1 MVAKPKLRDI
11 VQISNNEES
20 AIANLNANFQD
31 IEKAIEDSVSRSGLT
46 PTNMQTSLD
55 MGGNPII
62 NLGGPVGP
70 NDAVRRQDIQDLID
84 QLEVKQA
91 EIDSLVQQA
100 KNTITQYVAEEV
112 IPPVLEG
119 VDTTTTNAASAAS
132 SASSASASATTAT
145 TKAEEAADSASLSQ
159 AWAVADDFDTLLE
172 GESSSKAYAN
182 LAMAIANTPEDTP
195 ITMSDLQSQVILKGD
210 PGEAATI
217 AVGTVTTL
225 PAGSDATVTN
235 VGTSETAVFNFG
247 IPKGIDGAEGKQDQ
261 ALHGFLMLQPA
272 TWSGPDLSGRYYRDV
287 ALANYDSS
295 KDDIF
300 VAPATPSFGGSDIDK
315 YNEYLKC
322 GIYAGQGSGYN
333 IIRFFANSKPTTNIN
348 VVFTIL
354 KNVGSAT

>member
-112 IPPVLEG
+112 IPPLLEG
-119 VDTTTTNAASAAS
+119 VDTTTANAAAAAS

-159 AWAVADDFDTLLE
+159 AWAVADDFDTRLE

-235 VGTSETAVFNFG
+235 VGTSEAAVFNFG
-247 IPKGIDGAEGKQDQ
+247 IPKGEDGGGVTEEELATKQNKIITGNVNIPTGWSLVDSPSEGLFYSKIVFTNSAINASSTVWVNPYPSKQFMDAWAENGVYLFGTTYD
-261 ALHGFLMLQPA
+261 
-272 TWSGPDLSGRYYRDV
+272 GR
-287 ALANYDSS
+287 LAFRA
-295 KDDIF
+295 KKEPKTF
-300 VAPATPSFGGSDIDK
+300 
-315 YNEYLKC
+315 
-322 GIYAGQGSGYN
+322 
-333 IIRFFANSKPTTNIN
+333 IN
-348 VVFTIL
+348 VAYAVIN
-354 KNVGSAT
+354 K

>member
-112 IPPVLEG
+112 IPPLLEG
-119 VDTTTTNAASAAS
+119 VDTTTANAAAAAS

-159 AWAVADDFDTLLE
+159 AWAVADDFDTRLE

-235 VGTSETAVFNFG
+235 VGTSEAAVFNFG
-247 IPKGIDGAEGKQDQ
+247 IPQGADGDTSKQTPLKGSSSLITPASWNAETLEATITTPFVTSDCFVWVGPKTDANRKVWVDCNIRCIAQGDGTLTYKADTLPTGLVIAIVVIAE
-261 ALHGFLMLQPA
+261 
-272 TWSGPDLSGRYYRDV
+272 R
-287 ALANYDSS
+287 
-295 KDDIF
+295 
-300 VAPATPSFGGSDIDK
+300 
-315 YNEYLKC
+315 
-322 GIYAGQGSGYN
+322 
-333 IIRFFANSKPTTNIN
+333 
-348 VVFTIL
+348 IL
-354 KNVGSAT
+354 

>member
-62 NLGGPVGP
+62 NLGGPIGP

-119 VDTTTTNAASAAS
+119 VDTTTANAAAAAS

-145 TKAEEAADSASLSQ
+145 TKAEEASDSASLSQ
-159 AWAVADDFDTLLE
+159 AWAVANDFDTRLE

-235 VGTSETAVFNFG
+235 VGTSEAAVFNFG
-247 IPKGIDGAEGKQDQ
+247 IPKGADGDVSKQTPLRGSSSLITTASWNAET
-261 ALHGFLMLQPA
+261 LEA
-272 TWSGPDLSGRYYRDV
+272 TITTPFVTSDCFVWVGPKTDADRQVWADCNIRCI
-287 ALANYDSS
+287 AQ
-295 KDDIF
+295 
-300 VAPATPSFGGSDIDK
+300 SDGTLTYKADT
-315 YNEYLKC
+315 L
-322 GIYAGQGSGYN
+322 
-333 IIRFFANSKPTTNIN
+333 PTELVTAI
-348 VVFTIL
+348 VVTAERIL
-354 KNVGSAT
+354 

>member
-1 MVAKPKLRDI
+1 MTAKPKLRSI
-11 VQISNNEES
+11 SQISNNEES
-20 AIANLNANFQD
+20 ALANLNANFQD
-31 IEKAIEDSVSRSGLT
+31 IEKAITDSVSRSGLT

-62 NLGGPVGP
+62 NIGGPIGP

-119 VDTTTTNAASAAS
+119 VDTTTANAAAAAS

-145 TKAEEAADSASLSQ
+145 TKAEEASDSASLSQ
-159 AWAVADDFDTLLE
+159 AWAVADDFDTRLE

-195 ITMSDLQSQVILKGD
+195 VTMSDLQSRVILKGD
-210 PGEAATI
+210 PGESATV

-235 VGTSETAVFNFG
+235 VGTSEAAVFNFG
-247 IPKGIDGAEGKQDQ
+247 IPQGADGDTAKQGKLITGQYHIKPSSWEKTITD
-261 ALHGFLMLQPA
+261 GV
-272 TWSGPDLSGRYYRDV
+272 TWYKAAVPVTGVYYASIVWVGPYPSMNYNKIWTECGVFCY
-287 ALANYDSS
+287 LAANGVLYMH
-295 KDDIF
+295 
-300 VAPATPSFGGSDIDK
+300 ADK
-315 YNEYLKC
+315 VPEY
-322 GIYAGQGSGYN
+322 
-333 IIRFFANSKPTTNIN
+333 
-348 VVFTIL
+348 FTIVYIAGNL
-354 KNVGSAT
+354 RES